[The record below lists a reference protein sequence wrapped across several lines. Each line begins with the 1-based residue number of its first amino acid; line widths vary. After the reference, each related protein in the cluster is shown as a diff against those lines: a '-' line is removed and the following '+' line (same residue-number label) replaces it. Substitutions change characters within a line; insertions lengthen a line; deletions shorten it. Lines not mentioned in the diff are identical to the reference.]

1 MMTLAVSSDG
11 LMARIPSLFRQT
23 DVTRAVKGVAT
34 AGVAIARV
42 EIGRDG
48 KIVIVTQQDAA
59 GLQDQLDRE
68 LAEFEVRHG
77 QG

>member
-1 MMTLAVSSDG
+1 MMILAVSIDG
-11 LMARIPSLFRQT
+11 LMARIPSSFRQA
-23 DVTRAVKGVAT
+23 DVTKAVKAVAT
-34 AGVAIARV
+34 AGVGIARV

-48 KIVIVTQQDAA
+48 KIVIVTQQEAA
-59 GLQDQLDRE
+59 GPQDGLDRE

>member
-1 MMTLAVSSDG
+1 
-11 LMARIPSLFRQT
+11 MARIPPSFRQA
-23 DVTRAVKGVAT
+23 DVTKAVKAVEA
-34 AGVAIARV
+34 AGVGIARI

-48 KIVIVTQQDAA
+48 KIVIVTQQGVA
-59 GLQDQLDRE
+59 GPQDELDRE

>member
-1 MMTLAVSSDG
+1 MTRVPSS
-11 LMARIPSLFRQT
+11 FRKA
-23 DVTRAVKGVAT
+23 DVTRAVKAVAT
-34 AGVAIARV
+34 AGVGIARV

-48 KIVIVTQQDAA
+48 KIVIVTQQEAA
-59 GLQDQLDRE
+59 SPQDELDRE

>member
-1 MMTLAVSSDG
+1 M
-11 LMARIPSLFRQT
+11 
-23 DVTRAVKGVAT
+23 TRAVKAVAT
-34 AGVAIARV
+34 AGVGIARV

-48 KIVIVTQQDAA
+48 KIVIVTQQGVA
-59 GLQDQLDRE
+59 GPQDELDRE